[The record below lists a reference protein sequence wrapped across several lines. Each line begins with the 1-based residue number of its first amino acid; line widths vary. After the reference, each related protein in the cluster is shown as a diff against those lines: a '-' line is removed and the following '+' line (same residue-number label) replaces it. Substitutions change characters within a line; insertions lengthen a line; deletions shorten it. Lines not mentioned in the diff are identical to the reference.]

1 MVKRKG
7 SQSTASSVNPLADAR
22 KAKQSS
28 IESDD
33 PESKNK
39 RKVEPLSKADLKA
52 KELWHRKSGAGYHLF
67 VEYYGGQPKGV
78 VFDDIELKELED
90 QALTKSSNGA
100 VKQQGKG
107 MSRAAK
113 RRKKKNVSSSGNE
126 SIQDGVL
133 DSSAVTGHICSLEN
147 IISPKLQAALTD
159 KPECKHISKML
170 STMSVALPLTLR
182 IRHPSFPSTNLKST
196 AMQAIDEMN
205 EKYSNL
211 VRPVAYDASKNTIYQ
226 AAPGS
231 GVSKFS
237 LGKMSPE
244 LKALIVKATA
254 SGIMAR
260 QELGSMLP
268 VIALAGINQLKY
280 GSKVLDM
287 CASPGS
293 KTLQA
298 LEIVASSPLQPPE
311 RKQGRIVAN
320 DVHPLRID
328 SLKDAIERSGV
339 ASTLTERIKYT
350 NHDASKFPTP
360 KSGSRFDCI
369 IADVPCSGDGTI
381 RKDPHILPGWIP
393 SISNSLHEL
402 QFNILK
408 RALKLLKLNG
418 VVAYSTCSM
427 NPIEDEAVVAAALS
441 WGNRFETNSVELID
455 WPEDALPGFK
465 RRSGINTWRVANY
478 RFDDITSK
486 DGAEDDDGV
495 DIEGAPRLQWY
506 NSHVEAC
513 RDNMPHS
520 CPSLWSPQK
529 EHTID
534 MKLEKCTRL
543 LPQDNDTG
551 GFFVALIRKNRE
563 VGIVKAAK

>member
-113 RRKKKNVSSSGNE
+113 RRKKKNASSSGNE

-182 IRHPSFPSTNLKST
+182 IRHPSFPSTTLKST

-441 WGNRFETNSVELID
+441 WGNRFESNSVELID